1 VSCITGEGLLRVSL
15 TRGTL
20 YDLTT
25 LRFTTR
31 CSDVSRSK
39 ERSTYELPCDTIHP
53 WNIFPTIM
61 LPPIYLAL
69 GLSSL
74 LPASAHIAPFVKGM
88 FCENVSPR
96 PDLVST
102 THIKH
107 RALTTLL

>member
-1 VSCITGEGLLRVSL
+1 MVSL

-31 CSDVSRSK
+31 CADVSRSE
-39 ERSTYELPCDTIHP
+39 ERSTYELSCDTIHP
-53 WNIFPTIM
+53 YNISRLIM
-61 LPPIYLAL
+61 VPSIYLAL

-74 LPASAHIAPFVKGM
+74 LPVSAHIAPFVKGM

-96 PDLVST
+96 RDLFPT
-102 THIKH
+102 THTKH
-107 RALTTLL
+107 RAPTTLL